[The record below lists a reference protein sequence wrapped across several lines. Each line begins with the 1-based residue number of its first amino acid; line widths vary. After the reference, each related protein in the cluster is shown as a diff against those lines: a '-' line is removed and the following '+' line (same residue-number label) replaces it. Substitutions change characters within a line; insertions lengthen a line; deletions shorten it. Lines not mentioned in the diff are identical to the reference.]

1 MGPDGYDGTIDDLA
15 ARVEVLERDVGIM
28 RGILWKS
35 GAAAQATP
43 SPAQPAR
50 PTAPRTR
57 PAPRESR
64 GGPPWGTPQGQP
76 LGGTPGLPGLPLRT
90 PPDEARLA
98 GTWFARGGALAMLIG
113 AGFAFKYGIDRGFIT
128 EPVRVLIGLLAGL
141 AFVAWGNWAR
151 RKGWHTFSQAVTAG
165 GIAICYLSVIVA
177 NAAYHLISAPVT
189 FAALL
194 AITIGSATLAYLY
207 DSLALAI
214 LATVGGFL
222 NPFLASQDGKP
233 QGIQLYTYLAVLD
246 AGVLGLA
253 FFKTWRPLDGL
264 ARVGTWL
271 LFGAGLSTVGFG
283 VAEAFATGFLLLFVA
298 VPMLATLAPARRDAE
313 PSDTVDGVMLALSAA
328 AYDGY
333 SMSLLGRSGHADLRG
348 IFTFGLAAA
357 FAGLAGLARAVA
369 PRDVPMRRYLG
380 TLCVAAT
387 TVAIPLQFH
396 RFPRALAWAGE
407 GLAVTWAG
415 MRARS
420 VAVRTLG
427 AAILGGG
434 AVEALV
440 LLFDR
445 YHPAH
450 LGVSPASGAVLAI
463 VGALAVEAFLFSRD
477 ADPDSRRLWF
487 PWSAVAANGLAL
499 AWMSAE
505 AIAHYHAVAGGAG
518 WQPLQFTLS
527 TIWDLYAGVLL
538 TVGVVTR
545 QRWARLAALGLFAVT
560 VAKMALLDLWTLSTG
575 ERVLAFIGVGCL
587 LLACSLMYHRF
598 RDTILEAVT

>member
-1 MGPDGYDGTIDDLA
+1 
-15 ARVEVLERDVGIM
+15 
-28 RGILWKS
+28 
-35 GAAAQATP
+35 
-43 SPAQPAR
+43 
-50 PTAPRTR
+50 
-57 PAPRESR
+57 
-64 GGPPWGTPQGQP
+64 
-76 LGGTPGLPGLPLRT
+76 LGGVPGLPDLPVRT

-113 AGFAFKYGIDRGFIT
+113 AGFGFKYGIDRGFIT
-128 EPVRVLIGLLAGL
+128 EAVRVLIGLLAGL
-141 AFVAWGNWAR
+141 AFVAWGSWAR
-151 RKGWHTFSQAVTAG
+151 RRGWHTFSQAVTAG
-165 GIAICYLSVIVA
+165 GIAICYLAVIVA
-177 NAAYHLISAPVT
+177 NDAYHLISAPVT
-189 FAALL
+189 LAALL
-194 AITIGSATLAYLY
+194 AITVGSATLAYVY

-222 NPFLASQDGKP
+222 NPFLAAQGGKP
-233 QGIQLYTYLAVLD
+233 EGIELLTYLAVLD

-264 ARVGTWL
+264 ARLGTWL
-271 LFGAGLSTVGFG
+271 LFGAGLSTLGFG
-283 VAEAFATGFLLLFVA
+283 VAEAFATGFLLLFIA
-298 VPMLATLAPARRDAE
+298 VPMLATLAPARRGAE
-313 PSDTVDGVMLALSAA
+313 PSDEADAAMLALSAA
-328 AYDGY
+328 SYFAY
-333 SMSLLGRSGHADLRG
+333 SMFLLGRSGHAGLRG
-348 IFTFGLAAA
+348 VFTFGLAAA
-357 FAGLAGLARAVA
+357 FAGLAGLARAVT

-380 TLCVAAT
+380 ALCVAAT

-434 AVEALV
+434 AVEALD
-440 LLFDR
+440 LLLDR

-450 LGVSPASGAVLAI
+450 IVVSPASGAVLAI

-477 ADPDSRRLWF
+477 DDPDSRRLWF
-487 PWSAVAANGLAL
+487 PLTAVAANGLAL

-505 AIAHYHAVAGGAG
+505 AIAHYHAVAGGTG

-527 TIWDLYAGVLL
+527 IIWGCYAGVLL

-560 VAKMALLDLWTLSTG
+560 VAKMFLLDLWTLSTG

-598 RDTILEAVT
+598 RDSILEAVT